1 MNKLTYT
8 DEQFNYLAQFESQFD
23 CIIHRRYNP
32 RPLAR
37 GAYEAIRDI
46 YREATGSHI
55 GGSASC
61 SQCVARVLRAAG
73 GKWYED
79 KELREE
85 MAAQRAAEKAQKA
98 AKTRKVAKADK
109 PVTKTRKTVKTAKK
123 GK

>member
-8 DEQFNYLAQFESQFD
+8 DEQFDYLAQFESQFD
-23 CIIHRRYNP
+23 CIINRRYMP

-46 YREATGSHI
+46 YRAATGSHI

-85 MAAQRAAEKAQKA
+85 MAAQKA
-98 AKTRKVAKADK
+98 AKPRKVAKADK
-109 PVTKTRKTVKTAKK
+109 LITKILKAVKTAKN